1 MHYDLDKRARSCR
14 PCAQAAYDAAQA
26 APPPPKYTL
35 RECPF
40 CGHQPE
46 EGNLYDSVHRVN
58 REGTLWTAGCVDN
71 EGGCNA
77 SVLGG
82 SREHAIALW
91 NTRLGEDRSTIQAIE
106 ALARDTFET
115 HEEADAWLRRPH
127 SMLNGETPLDSSKT
141 VLGVKRVNDILN
153 AVKHGGIVG
162 FLPRTIMI
170 LCPTCGNK
178 RCPKAENS
186 LFKCTNSNA
195 PDQIGELDA
204 QPSGD

>member
-1 MHYDLDKRARSCR
+1 MDFQHLLAYGYAPGNYMGTCRTCNVLQHDLDKRALRCR
-14 PCAQAAYDAAQA
+14 PCAQAAYDADQSK
-26 APPPPKYTL
+26 PPPPKYTL

-46 EGNLYDSVHRVN
+46 EDNLYDSVHRVN

-77 SVLGG
+77 SVLAG
-82 SREHAIALW
+82 SREEAIARW
-91 NTRLGEDRSTIQAIE
+91 NTRVGDARTLGDV
-106 ALARDTFET
+106 LATLPFS
-115 HEEADAWLRRPH
+115 EENVPELKAEPLPGGGLPSLSLDLSRR
-127 SMLNGETPLDSSKT
+127 
-141 VLGVKRVNDILN
+141 
-153 AVKHGGIVG
+153 
-162 FLPRTIMI
+162 IMI

-178 RCPKAENS
+178 RCPRASNA

-195 PDQIGELDA
+195 VGQVGELDA